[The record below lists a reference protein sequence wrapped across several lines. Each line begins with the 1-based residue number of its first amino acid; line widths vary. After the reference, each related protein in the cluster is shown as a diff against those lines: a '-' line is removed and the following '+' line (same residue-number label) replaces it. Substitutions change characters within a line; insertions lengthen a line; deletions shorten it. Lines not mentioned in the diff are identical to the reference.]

1 MAHKDSTNMVW
12 REGMTFDARTTTGHH
27 LVIDTIPPNGN
38 DNGPKPVEL
47 LLTALAGCTAMD
59 VLSILQK
66 KREPVEGLEVLVEG
80 ERAPE
85 HPRVYTEIQV
95 VYRVRGNVRPQA
107 VARAIELSET
117 RYCSVNAMLRHTAH
131 ITTRYEIEPTSG
143 DLPSAAEGGNG
154 RIAEPEHV
162 ADQLP

>member
-1 MAHKDSTNMVW
+1 MAHKDFTKMVW
-12 REGMTFDARTTTGHH
+12 RQDMTFDAQTTTGHQ

-80 ERAPE
+80 ERASE

-95 VYRVRGNVRPQA
+95 VYRVRGNVSADA

-117 RYCSVNAMLRHTAH
+117 KYCSVHATLRHTAH
-131 ITTRYEIEPTSG
+131 ITTRYEIEPAPVGTG
-143 DLPSAAEGGNG
+143 VP
-154 RIAEPEHV
+154 
-162 ADQLP
+162 

>member
-1 MAHKDSTNMVW
+1 MAHKDFTKMVW
-12 REGMTFDARTTTGHH
+12 RQDMTFDAQTTTGHQ

-80 ERAPE
+80 ERASE

-95 VYRVRGNVRPQA
+95 VYRVRGNVSADA

-117 RYCSVNAMLRHTAH
+117 KYCSVHATLRHTAH
-131 ITTRYEIEPTSG
+131 ITTRYEIEPAPLSVGT
-143 DLPSAAEGGNG
+143 P
-154 RIAEPEHV
+154 
-162 ADQLP
+162 